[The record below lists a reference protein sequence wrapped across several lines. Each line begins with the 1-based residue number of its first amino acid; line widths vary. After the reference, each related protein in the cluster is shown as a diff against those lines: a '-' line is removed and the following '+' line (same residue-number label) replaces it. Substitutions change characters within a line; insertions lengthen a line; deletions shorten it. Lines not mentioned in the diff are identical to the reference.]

1 MFFTTLCLSPLNSTQ
16 DCALVW
22 MQGYRGAHTI
32 LELDRSNVLGT
43 TCSASFV
50 DHVDVSHPRAQT
62 PLERMQHFLTM
73 VHDTTYHILG
83 NSGPSL
89 GRDFYQLEG
98 LVPNILTS
106 LFANLEVSIIL
117 KYLVK

>member
-1 MFFTTLCLSPLNSTQ
+1 M
-16 DCALVW
+16 VW

-50 DHVDVSHPRAQT
+50 DHVDVNHPRAQT

-106 LFANLEVSIIL
+106 LFSNLEVSIIL
-117 KYLVK
+117 NYLIK

>member
-1 MFFTTLCLSPLNSTQ
+1 M
-16 DCALVW
+16 
-22 MQGYRGAHTI
+22 M

-43 TCSASFV
+43 PCSTSFV

-83 NSGPSL
+83 NAGPSL
-89 GRDFYQLEG
+89 GRDFYQMKG
-98 LVPNILTS
+98 LAPDILMS
-106 LFANLEVSIIL
+106 VFSNLEVSVRFIDPQCTTVNNGTYFVHFPHSFL
-117 KYLVK
+117 